1 MKKKELLVP
10 VGNID
15 TLYAA
20 INAGADAV
28 YLAYKKYG
36 ARAYANNFSLE
47 ELIDAIKICHLYN
60 VKVYVTVNTMIL
72 NDELEDCIN
81 VLKELYI
88 NNVDAVIMQDN
99 GLIKVLRKLLPDL
112 NIHVSTQAHNH
123 NYDGVNYYKNIGCK
137 RVIFDRESSLES
149 ITNINVDIEKEIFV
163 YGALCICYSG
173 NCLFSALNGGRS
185 ANRGMCVGSCRLPY
199 YLEKNNKKLDKKY
212 YLSTKD
218 LNTLDN
224 LKEIL
229 DSDVTSLKI
238 EGRMKSKEYVTL
250 VTSIYRRL
258 IDDYYKGL
266 DLIITDTERNDLLKT
281 YNREFTKGYLFNED
295 NIINNKTS
303 NHQGIVIGKVI
314 GVNNRKI
321 TIKLS
326 EDIHQDDAIRFSNTN
341 TGMYVNTL
349 YNDKDLLTNEVK
361 KGNICYLDNKE
372 RIMYDDL
379 INSDVLKTIDS
390 LLNKRLNS
398 INSKKIPINMRF
410 KALLDQPLML
420 EVTCFEKSINV
431 TYGTAVK
438 ALKMP
443 VSCEKVTEQLS
454 KLGNTIYEVNDINIE
469 MDNDLFI
476 NLKDLNELRRLAILK
491 IDEVRADKPKNDINI
506 KMPIEV
512 KKIANDFQ
520 YSILVRHEDQLQVAL
535 RNNLDYIYVDD
546 YELYKKYKTYSNV
559 YYRLNRVL
567 KLEEDYHDERLLCT
581 ELGSLV
587 KYGKCNVV
595 HCDYPLNIANWFT
608 IETYNELGSKINT
621 LSVELSNEDINNIKD
636 TINSEVILYGR
647 LELMIIKNNI
657 FNLDTNEIIFLCDTD
672 NNKYPIKYRDNIT
685 YIYNCKNINK
695 IKDKYRLKGIK
706 VLRIDLFDENILE
719 TQRLIDEIKA

>member
-10 VGNID
+10 VGNIE

-258 IDDYYKGL
+258 IDDYYKGI

-326 EDIHQDDAIRFSNTN
+326 EDIHQEDAIRFSNTN

-379 INSDVLKTIDS
+379 INSDVLKTIDI

-398 INSKKIPINMRF
+398 INSKKIPIDIKF

-420 EVTCFEKSINV
+420 EVTCLEKSINI
-431 TYGTAVK
+431 TYGMAVK

-454 KLGNTIYEVNDINIE
+454 KLGNTIYEVNDISIE

-491 IDEVRADKPKNDINI
+491 MDEARADKPKNDINI

-520 YSILVRHEDQLQVAL
+520 YSILVRCEEQLQVAL

-595 HCDYPLNIANWFT
+595 HCDYPLNIANRFT
-608 IETYNELGSKINT
+608 IEAYNELGSKINT

-657 FNLDTNEIIFLCDTD
+657 FNLDSNEIVYLCDTD

-685 YIYNCKNINK
+685 YIYNCKNINR

>member
-72 NDELEDCIN
+72 NNELEDCIN

-99 GLIKVLRKLLPDL
+99 GLINILRKLLPNL

-123 NYDGVNYYKNIGCK
+123 NYDGVNYYKTIGCK

-149 ITNINVDIEKEIFV
+149 INNINVDIEKEIFV
-163 YGALCICYSG
+163 YGALCVCYSG

-229 DSDVTSLKI
+229 DSDVASLKI

-258 IDDYYKGL
+258 IDDYYNGK
-266 DLIITDTERNDLLKT
+266 DLIVIDSERKDLLKI

-326 EDIHQDDAIRFSNTN
+326 DDIHQEDAIRFSNTN

-398 INSKKIPINMRF
+398 INSKKIPINMKF
-410 KALLDQPLML
+410 KAILDQPLML
-420 EVTCFEKSINV
+420 EINCLGRIINV
-431 TYGTAVK
+431 TYGIAIK
-438 ALKMP
+438 ALKIP
-443 VSCEKVTEQLS
+443 VTCEKVVEQLS
-454 KLGNTIYEVNDINIE
+454 KLGNTIYEINDISIE

-476 NLKDLNELRRLAILK
+476 NLKDLNELRRLAVLK
-491 IDEVRADKPKNDINI
+491 IDEVRADKLKNDINI

-512 KKIANDFQ
+512 NKRAGDFQ
-520 YSILVRHEDQLQVAL
+520 YSILVRTEEQLQVAL
-535 RNNLDYIYVDD
+535 RNDMDYIYVDD
-546 YELYKKYKTYSNV
+546 YELYKKYKTYSNI
-559 YYRLNRVL
+559 YYRLNRVMNL
-567 KLEEDYHDERLLCT
+567 NEDYHNERLLCT
-581 ELGSLV
+581 EFGSLV

-608 IETYNELGSKINT
+608 IETYNDLGSKINT

-657 FNLDTNEIIFLCDTD
+657 FNLDNNEIVYLCDTD
-672 NNKYPIKYRDNIT
+672 NNKYPIKYRDNIS
-685 YIYNCKNINK
+685 YIYNCKNINR

-706 VLRIDLFDENILE
+706 VLRIDLFNEKTLE